1 MIPAP
6 DILSVSEITRQIQ
19 DCLEG
24 NFPAVAVRGEVS
36 GCAFAGSG
44 HVYLTL
50 KDDDAQ
56 LRGVMWRSRAS
67 RLKFELQDG
76 LEVVALGG
84 IDVYPAR
91 GSYQLVIEELIPHGL
106 GPLEL
111 AFRQLHDRLAAE
123 GLFAPERKRPLP
135 TFPNR
140 IALVTSPESAAVRD
154 MLQVITRRWPGANLI
169 VVPVPV
175 QGEGAAERIAA
186 GIGRLGQIPDVDVA
200 IVGRG
205 GGSLED
211 LWAFNEE
218 VVARAIAGSSVPII
232 SGVGHEIDVTIAD
245 LVADR
250 RALTPSEAGEIV
262 VPDQSELQGQL
273 DHFRN
278 RLAVLLRERA
288 ATARL
293 RLESLS
299 SRRVLVRPTERIHR
313 LEERID
319 DLETRLVNSIRRRC
333 ESGRAKCNLLSLA
346 LDTLNPRN
354 VLRRG
359 YTMTTQRTTGAF
371 VRSVDTVDIGSTVVT
386 QTYDGQFTSRV
397 ESVDKSTDA

>member
-1 MIPAP
+1 MFPGP
-6 DILSVSEITRQIQ
+6 EILSVSEVTRQIK

-24 NFPAVAVRGEVS
+24 NFPAVAVRGEIS
-36 GCAFAGSG
+36 GCSFAGSG

-56 LRGVMWRSRAS
+56 LRGVIWRSRAS
-67 RLKFELQDG
+67 RLKFDLHDG

-91 GSYQLVIEELIPHGL
+91 GSYQLVIEEVIPHGV

-123 GLFAPERKRPLP
+123 GLFAAERKRALP
-135 TFPNR
+135 RFPRR
-140 IALVTSPESAAVRD
+140 IALVTSPQSAAVRD
-154 MLQVITRRWPGANLI
+154 MVQVITRRWPGANLVI
-169 VVPVPV
+169 VPVPV

-186 GIGRLGQIPDVDVA
+186 GIGLLGEIPDVDVA

-211 LWAFNEE
+211 LWSFNEE
-218 VVARAIAGSSVPII
+218 VVARAIVASSVPII
-232 SGVGHEIDVTIAD
+232 SAVGHEIDVTIAD

-262 VPDQSELQGQL
+262 VL
-273 DHFRN
+273 DHRELLDGLDHLRR
-278 RLAVLLRERA
+278 RLVVLLRERA
-288 ATARL
+288 AAARS
-293 RLESLS
+293 RLDSLS
-299 SRRVLVRPTERIHR
+299 TRRVFARPVERIHQLGER
-313 LEERID
+313 LD
-319 DLETRLVNSIRRRC
+319 DVESRLQTAILRRC
-333 ESGRAKCNLLSLA
+333 ESSRARWETLSTA
-346 LDTLNPRN
+346 LDALSPLN

-359 YTMTTQRTTGAF
+359 YSLTTRSDTGEI
-371 VRSVDTVDIGSTVVT
+371 VREAGDVEAGETVVT
-386 QTYDGQFTSRV
+386 RVSRGRFTSRV
-397 ESVDKSTDA
+397 ESTEEET

>member
-262 VPDQSELQGQL
+262 VPDREELLGRL
-273 DHFRN
+273 DHLRS

-288 ATARL
+288 VAARL
-293 RLESLS
+293 RLDALAA
-299 SRRVLVRPTERIHR
+299 RRVLARPLERIHQC
-313 LEERID
+313 EERLD
-319 DLETRLVNSIRRRC
+319 DLEARLIAAISRRC
-333 ESGRAKCNLLSLA
+333 DSSRGKWERLSTA
-346 LDTLNPRN
+346 LDALSPLN

-359 YTMTTQRTTGAF
+359 YSLTTRSETGEVVRDASTLQPEETLTTR
-371 VRSVDTVDIGSTVVT
+371 VST
-386 QTYDGQFTSRV
+386 GRFKSRV
-397 ESVDKSTDA
+397 ESIDTEP